1 MDNTFVEADDTD
13 NTLNNVNISKE
24 SSMDELVQALK
35 IVLANEYAFSLKAQN
50 FHWNVEGP
58 NFPQYHALFSTIYEE
73 VYGSV
78 DTIAERVRT
87 LGAYAP
93 ASFTRFGQLAEIEDQ
108 VEIPT
113 ASAMIQ
119 MLVDDS
125 SVVLDSL
132 VRCYELAE
140 AVGNHGLANL
150 MADRQ
155 DAHDKHLWMLTST
168 LKLNRA

>member
-1 MDNTFVEADDTD
+1 
-13 NTLNNVNISKE
+13 
-24 SSMDELVQALK
+24 MDELVQALK
-35 IVLANEYAFSLKAQN
+35 KVLANEYAFALKTQN

-58 NFPQYHALFSTIYEE
+58 DFFQYHKLFEQIYDE

-78 DTIAERVRT
+78 DTIAERIRT

-93 ASFTRFGQLAEIEDQ
+93 ASFSRFSQLTDLEDQ

-113 ASAMIQ
+113 AKSMIQ
-119 MLVDDS
+119 KLVDDS
-125 SVVLDSL
+125 AVVLDSL

-140 AVGNHGLANL
+140 VAGNHGLANL

-168 LKLNRA
+168 LKINRA